1 MKTLKNTALVATLM
15 LGSLNIYAFRDVTTT
30 PKGFSTYLTVIEI
43 KKGHLL
49 AIKDQRGNTIHT
61 EVVDTNQSFH
71 TSFDLSQLK
80 DGLYA
85 LELKKDF
92 EIKTKRF
99 VVTEKKV
106 TFLKNTEKSVYK
118 PVFRMEKS
126 RILISQLALNQES
139 ILAIKIYFENELIV
153 NEEVSGNVILKRV
166 YHLKEKTP
174 GRYKVIMKA
183 NGRTYKRNFKI

>member
-85 LELKKDF
+85 LELIKDF

-106 TFLKNTEKSVYK
+106 TFLKNTEK
-118 PVFRMEKS
+118 
-126 RILISQLALNQES
+126 
-139 ILAIKIYFENELIV
+139 
-153 NEEVSGNVILKRV
+153 
-166 YHLKEKTP
+166 
-174 GRYKVIMKA
+174 
-183 NGRTYKRNFKI
+183 